1 MLTMSPTSSS
11 TITPSHNVFARRSSI
26 RRGTV
31 ASISKD
37 IRVNDFVEII
47 KRQKA
52 IQQKERAALIEAEN
66 ASLLKRRHSMMTMSN
81 KKLPLAPS
89 ANNNKTLRSRT
100 RTMSNND
107 LNASHFNSTNVSQQ
121 KQRESK
127 VPSPHTHK
135 QQQMNATDRIRLE
148 AAANN
153 NTLYHHHLR
162 KCSAC
167 CPQKEEED
175 MVPVEYSS
183 SNSDLS
189 TEEEEEEGG
198 CHLSPS
204 TSTSSSSLTS
214 QQRRRHQRPFL
225 NPKNTESTQFLPW
238 QQRNANEVNVIK
250 DIELISN
257 QIKELLDIKSYYSEE
272 LQQSDYKH
280 RIQECKALV
289 AQQQKL
295 LDQLGESIETTTT
308 KPPSSPTT
316 PTTTQT
322 AAAAT
327 NTTATTNKQKKSTLA
342 ICQEVYKSWTLPKSA
357 TTQVTIKQKQDKKE
371 SDTIIS
377 IQGVCTTIESS
388 LIPGKLLSCS
398 NSNDTITSF
407 HPVHQFKYDIDI
419 THGDRLNKFKLLNT
433 KQWQPDQS
441 AHTCSFKHCSQEFNL
456 FQRKHHCRGCGH
468 IFCHTHSTNRLPLF
482 HPNNT
487 QKPVFSRV
495 CDGCFYQLV
504 NVHSLQPL

>member
-1 MLTMSPTSSS
+1 MTECVLPQPVMLTMSPTSSS

-66 ASLLKRRHSMMTMSN
+66 SASLLKRRHSMMTMSN
-81 KKLPLAPS
+81 KKLPLPPS
-89 ANNNKTLRSRT
+89 TTNYNKTLRSRT

-107 LNASHFNSTNVSQQ
+107 LNASHFNSTTNVSQQ

-135 QQQMNATDRIRLE
+135 QQQQQMNATDRIRLE
-148 AAANN
+148 ATAAANNNN

-167 CPQKEEED
+167 CPQKEDEDNED

-189 TEEEEEEGG
+189 TEEEEEGG

-204 TSTSSSSLTS
+204 TSTSSSSL
-214 QQRRRHQRPFL
+214 QRRPFL
-225 NPKNTESTQFLPW
+225 NPKDTESTQFLPW
-238 QQRNANEVNVIK
+238 QQRNATEVNVIK
-250 DIELISN
+250 DIEIISN

-272 LQQSDYKH
+272 LQQTDYKH
-280 RIQECKALV
+280 KIQECKALV

-295 LDQLGESIETTTT
+295 LDQLGESIESTST
-308 KPPSSPTT
+308 KPPPSPSSPTQ
-316 PTTTQT
+316 TTST
-322 AAAAT
+322 T
-327 NTTATTNKQKKSTLA
+327 NTATTNKQKKSTLA

-357 TTQVTIKQKQDKKE
+357 TTQVTIKQKSDKKE

-388 LIPGKLLSCS
+388 LIPGKVKS
-398 NSNDTITSF
+398 
-407 HPVHQFKYDIDI
+407 
-419 THGDRLNKFKLLNT
+419 KF
-433 KQWQPDQS
+433 
-441 AHTCSFKHCSQEFNL
+441 
-456 FQRKHHCRGCGH
+456 
-468 IFCHTHSTNRLPLF
+468 
-482 HPNNT
+482 
-487 QKPVFSRV
+487 
-495 CDGCFYQLV
+495 
-504 NVHSLQPL
+504 